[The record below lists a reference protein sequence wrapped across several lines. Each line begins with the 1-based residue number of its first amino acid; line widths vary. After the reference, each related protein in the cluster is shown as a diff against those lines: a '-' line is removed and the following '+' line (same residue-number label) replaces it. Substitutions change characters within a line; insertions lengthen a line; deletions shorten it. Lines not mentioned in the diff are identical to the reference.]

1 MTENVVLFQEIP
13 LSNGY
18 LMGRATLNHEKSLN
32 ALSRDMIELLLPQL
46 QAWEDNPQVVMVWLD
61 GAGDRAFCAG
71 GNVVQVYHDM
81 VAARADADSDTL
93 PDVRLAQEYFSLEYE
108 LDLYLHNFPKPLL
121 CWASGVVMGG
131 GMGLMQG
138 AHFRVV
144 TETSRLAMP
153 EITIGLYPDVG
164 ASWFLNRLPGK
175 TGLFLGLT
183 GAQINAAD
191 ALFCGLADR
200 FLPNSQHD
208 ALLETLKAQS
218 WYGEA
223 RADEQLLGRLLRDA
237 SLQALAQE
245 PNMLAASPV
254 RQHLDRINRLTDQ
267 ADLATI
273 YASITNLQDD
283 DPWLQKAAA
292 TLRHGSPASAVLI
305 YEQLR
310 RAKHWSLAETFEQ
323 ELIVSTNCCRY
334 GEFQEGVRA
343 LLIEKDRQPK
353 WRFER
358 VEDVDPSYISG
369 HFVAPW

>member
-1 MTENVVLFQEIP
+1 MTQDVVLFQEIP

-32 ALSRDMIELLLPQL
+32 SLSRDMIELLLPQL
-46 QAWEDNPQVVMVWLD
+46 QAWENNPQVVMVWLD

-81 VAARADADSDTL
+81 VAARAEAAPDTL
-93 PDVRLAQEYFSLEYE
+93 PDARLAQEYFSLEYE
-108 LDLYLHNFPKPLL
+108 LDLRLHTFPKPIL

-138 AHFRVV
+138 ARFRVV

-208 ALLETLKAQS
+208 ALLETLKAQN
-218 WYGEA
+218 WYGEP
-223 RADEQLLGRLLRDA
+223 RADEELLSQLLRDA
-237 SLQALAQE
+237 SLQSLAHE
-245 PNMLAASPV
+245 PNLLAESLV
-254 RQHLDRINRLTDQ
+254 RKHLDRINRLTDQ
-267 ADLATI
+267 ADLVSI
-273 YASITNLQDD
+273 YASITQLQDT

-292 TLRHGSPASAVLI
+292 TLQHGSPASAMLI

-343 LLIEKDRQPK
+343 LLIDKDRKPS
-353 WRFER
+353 WRFTTAE
-358 VEDVDPSYISG
+358 EVDPSYIHG